1 MENIVSAIFSD
12 QNEAYRAYSEIKSDL
27 VNDTN
32 KSHYT
37 KSTAN
42 ILEQYFFYYCIF
54 SLATSTNYVRLK
66 TVILNV
72 KFMIGIKNIHYTI

>member
-42 ILEQYFFYYCIF
+42 ILEQYFFYY
-54 SLATSTNYVRLK
+54 
-66 TVILNV
+66 
-72 KFMIGIKNIHYTI
+72 